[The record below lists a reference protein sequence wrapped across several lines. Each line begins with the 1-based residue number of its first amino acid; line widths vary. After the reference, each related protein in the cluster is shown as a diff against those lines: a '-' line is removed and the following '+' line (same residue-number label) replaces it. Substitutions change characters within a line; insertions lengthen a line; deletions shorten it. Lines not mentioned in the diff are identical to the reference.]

1 MAFRDLR
8 EWMVT
13 LEGEGELARV
23 KTKVDWN
30 LEIGGIT
37 QEVFDKEG
45 PALLFENIKDYDN
58 TLCRKLFTGSL
69 ATYPR
74 VALMLGLPKNTP
86 YKDLIRIWRER
97 SKKRVKPVI
106 VSKGPVKENIVKG
119 DDVNLL
125 QFPVPLWHD
134 RDGGRYIGTFDG
146 VITKHHDTDWMN
158 VGLYRRMIHD
168 RNKAGITFPIG
179 QHAWQH
185 WRTWRKKGKNLPVAC
200 AIGWDPILPAV
211 ASSYVPPNVSE
222 YEVMGAL
229 RGEPVELVKC
239 ETSDLLVPATAE
251 IVLEGEALTDLD
263 SFTMEGPFGEYTGYY
278 GTIPSK
284 RPVFLVKCITFRNDP
299 ILQGTL
305 EGVPINED
313 HRICSVHHSA
323 SVWDLLEERMVGI
336 TGVNVDPSTGWT
348 NVFVQIDNSYVGQVF
363 QVAANIW
370 SAGISNMVGKNVFVF
385 DTDVDIYDLKKIMW
399 AFAYRVSPSRDIVEF
414 PGWISPLDPVV
425 HPKDKIH
432 EAVNRGNRLLI
443 DATKPLDWPR
453 TDKWFGERF
462 APVAYPDLGTMEK
475 VRSKWESYGIKV

>member
-1 MAFRDLR
+1 MAFKDMR
-8 EWMVT
+8 EWLET
-13 LEGEGELARV
+13 LEREGELVRV

-37 QEVFDKEG
+37 QEVFDREG

-58 TLCRKLFTGSL
+58 TLGRKLFTGSL

-74 VALMLGLPKNTP
+74 IALMLGLPKATP
-86 YKDLIRIWRER
+86 YREIIRVWRER
-97 SKKRVKPVI
+97 AKKRVKPVV
-106 VSKGPVKENIVKG
+106 VSKGPVKENILKG
-119 DDVNLL
+119 DDVDLF

-146 VITKHHDTDWMN
+146 VITKHHDTDWIN
-158 VGLYRRMIHD
+158 VGLYRRMIQD
-168 RNKAGITFPIG
+168 KNKTGLTFPIG

-185 WRTWRKKGKNLPVAC
+185 WRSWRKKGKNLPVAC

-211 ASSYVPPNVSE
+211 ASAYIPHNVAE

-239 ETSDLLVPATAE
+239 ETSDLLVPSTAE
-251 IVLEGEALTDLD
+251 IVLEGEVLTDFD
-263 SFTMEGPFGEYTGYY
+263 TFMMEGPFGEYTGYY
-278 GTIPSK
+278 GTIPAK
-284 RPVFLVKCITFRNDP
+284 RPVFQIRCITFRNDP

-313 HRICSVHHSA
+313 HRIVSVHHSA
-323 SVWDLLEERMVGI
+323 SVWDLLDERM
-336 TGVNVDPSTGWT
+336 TGVTAVNVDPSTGWA
-348 NVFVQIDNSYVGQVF
+348 NVFIQIDNSYVGQVF
-363 QVAANIW
+363 QAAANIW

-385 DTDVDIYDLKKIMW
+385 DSDVDIYDLKKVMW
-399 AFAYRVSPSRDIVEF
+399 AFAYRVIPSRDIVEF
-414 PGWISPLDPVV
+414 PGWVSPLDPVV
-425 HPKDKIH
+425 HPKDKVH
-432 EAVNRGNRLLI
+432 EAVNRGSRLLI

-462 APVAYPDLGTMEK
+462 APLAYPDQATMEK
-475 VRSKWESYGIKV
+475 VRSNWKSYGIKI